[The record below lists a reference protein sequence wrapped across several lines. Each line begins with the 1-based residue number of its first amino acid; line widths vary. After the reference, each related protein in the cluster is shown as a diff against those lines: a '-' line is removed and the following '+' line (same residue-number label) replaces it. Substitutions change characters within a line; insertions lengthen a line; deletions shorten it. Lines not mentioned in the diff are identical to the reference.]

1 MINSDIERRRTAA
14 YAMGGGYSFTAIL
27 LDGTRQITVCNC
39 CMRSAAS
46 WSFLTKTWK
55 PLQTFNGL
63 GRVMYL
69 VNHVNANLPSLR
81 IFIWQALI
89 FLEKTQ
95 GIAKPLYL
103 SGILSLY
110 IWILCR
116 KKSSDQ
122 GFFQKKYSRWNIRA
136 KHLRSISQLFKLS
149 KKLVR
154 IIDNVSYLWYNAKWI
169 FVINR
174 NVVDDIGRKI

>member
-1 MINSDIERRRTAA
+1 MERGKSPYVIAA
-14 YAMGGGYSFTAIL
+14 WDQQRFGRPRPKHKIPS
-27 LDGTRQITVCNC
+27 
-39 CMRSAAS
+39 
-46 WSFLTKTWK
+46 K
-55 PLQTFNGL
+55 PLTGL
-63 GRVMYL
+63 EGWYVCVEYM
-69 VNHVNANLPSLR
+69 NANLPSLR
-81 IFIWQALI
+81 ILFGRLC
-89 FLEKTQ
+89 FFYKKTQ
-95 GIAKPLYL
+95 GIAMPLYL

-136 KHLRSISQLFKLS
+136 KHLRSIYQLFKLS

-154 IIDNVSYLWYNAKWI
+154 IIDSISYLWYNAKWI